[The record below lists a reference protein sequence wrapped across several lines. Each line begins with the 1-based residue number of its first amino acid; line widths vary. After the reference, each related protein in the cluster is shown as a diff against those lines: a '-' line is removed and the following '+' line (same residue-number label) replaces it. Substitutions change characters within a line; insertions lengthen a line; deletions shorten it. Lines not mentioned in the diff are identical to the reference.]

1 MKSHFTD
8 QQIQQMLEAGL
19 PLADTNPVAD
29 ANEVRLY
36 QRVFDEIKQPL
47 PIQATPDFSDQ
58 VMSRLDVHRPAP
70 ADVAGVYSWL
80 ILRGVL
86 CLLIGTVL
94 LLPFDGETTDLLNG
108 LLSIKPFKGIL
119 LFSLFSLLVFQ
130 FLDWKLVREPSLPTI
145 Q

>member
-19 PLADTNPVAD
+19 PLADINPVAD

-36 QRVFDEIKQPL
+36 QRVFDELKQPL
-47 PIQATPDFSDQ
+47 PIQATPDFSNRVISQ
-58 VMSRLDVHRPAP
+58 LGVHRPTP
-70 ADVAGVYSWL
+70 TDAGVYSWVL
-80 ILRGVL
+80 IGIVS
-86 CLLIGTVL
+86 CLLIGTL
-94 LLPFDGETTDLLNG
+94 LLPPFDGETTDLLKG

-119 LFSLFSLLVFQ
+119 LFSLCSLVVFQ

-145 Q
+145 L